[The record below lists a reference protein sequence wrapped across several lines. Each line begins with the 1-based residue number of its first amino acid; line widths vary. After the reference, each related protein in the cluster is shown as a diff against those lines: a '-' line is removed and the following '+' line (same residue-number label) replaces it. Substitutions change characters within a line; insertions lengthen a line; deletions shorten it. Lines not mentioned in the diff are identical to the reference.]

1 MPNGNEYDGTGNDRA
16 RLFLYPNKYW
26 KDEKHPVKTGPGEIS
41 RLALRRIID
50 HAKGTGEDPI
60 KLRVASWERTSKA
73 GNDYTYITVE
83 PDEPKKG
90 VAPAQPAQHKVDAP
104 PEVPFEE
111 EDVDLP
117 F

>member
-1 MPNGNEYDGTGNDRA
+1 MPNGNGYDGTGNDRA

-26 KDEKHPVKTGPGEIS
+26 KSEKHPVKTGPGEIS

-50 HAKGTGEDPI
+50 HAKETGDDPI

-90 VAPAQPAQHKVDAP
+90 AAQEQPTQHKVASTP
-104 PEVPFEE
+104 KVSFEE
-111 EDVDLP
+111 EDADLP